1 MTDSSDPNYFR
12 GQQVPES
19 VRAKLIQAQLAQQLA
34 AQQERPYTSQSVV
47 ALKALSG
54 LMGSIQERQAIEGE
68 QQAQAAHR
76 QLLAQLLTQSASPGA
91 VGAAAPTFGAGAASS
106 AGTSPGLG
114 IPTSA
119 AASRAG
125 NPAGYDPKAT
135 EALIRARAPAY
146 GIDPD
151 TAVAIAR
158 SEGLNSYHG
167 DGGSS
172 FGPFQLH
179 YGGVAKGGN
188 AVGGLGDSFTKQTGL
203 DARDPSTVPQ
213 QIDFSLSQA
222 AKGGWEP
229 WHGRKTPG
237 VNIGVWDGIGQAPK
251 TAAGQLAAVPGSD
264 AVPKAGAGNT
274 DPGLVAAAPAAT
286 ATLAGGQGTDALG
299 TPSPFG
305 APPSPMVSPTGADP
319 KALAAALRASVPSA
333 TSPGS
338 DTVQPPV
345 VPDPQGSLTA
355 PSPFGAGPSP
365 MAAPSPSSNTQ
376 ALAAA
381 LREQAAQRAPTPPVA
396 ATAPQDPTGGLSPNG
411 LQMAALGAGNP
422 STLAGMAQAAPPISA
437 APLSTDG
444 AVGFDNLNTTKNPD
458 GTPAVTQSSLGAPGF
473 TGVPDDG
480 SAAAAING
488 SLPGPQAYVGG
499 PMGLGTGPTDPSAPS
514 PSMLAQA
521 LRQSAGTPTPA
532 PMSPPAQAPMVTP
545 PPATPPAQVATLPS
559 ADDPLGGLM
568 GSPDGAK
575 PSTSDITTAAMAKA
589 GYDTSALTGAMPPQ
603 GSVGGLGPAASARA
617 AAAAPMMADP
627 NVPAPDL
634 SGLGAP
640 TTPPPPGAAMPIMAR
655 ASSNPPAVLAQALRA
670 SSPAGPSM
678 RPAGDTT
685 DTTLPDT
692 GPMPPP
698 GAQTIANAAAPAPG
712 AANAG
717 PAPMPPGLLAQALRS
732 SQPQPLGLAG
742 DGGADPSSA
751 RSFLTSQAPGQG
763 GGASPSLLAQ
773 VLRGNSPTTASAT
786 APAPSS
792 SPANPGPLDGLG
804 RLFNFGGSSSG
815 GNPLAGLPVIGDLF
829 GGGQGQQ
836 AQPQASYGSGQGQ
849 QGVPFTPGGQGAQ
862 PGQPGTPAGNGQATG
877 GLSQQQM
884 AALVLNDPRSTP
896 DQLKMAMSILR
907 PDPVK
912 VVQGETL
919 VGRRPD
925 GTYGSLYAAPN
936 KPDWQDLGNGMM
948 VDKNDPN
955 GRAMPIP
962 GGRAP
967 VKLAPGDQLV
977 GPNGPLAA
985 VPVTPDYRPVPGT
998 GTALNSRDG
1007 SSIALPGGAGSSVHS
1022 IKVNGIDV
1030 PVMVTPNPNGG
1041 PPQVQMLTPGAA
1053 AGPGGTG
1060 QPAGA
1065 GAPISFNGTPQGA
1078 APQGGPLDA
1087 IASLVKQAGQM
1098 KADESAQVKEAD
1110 TQVAEQAKIAQAGRD
1125 ARVKLAQLDQLEQ
1138 LSGKF
1143 GNNFGT
1149 KINAKLNEWG
1159 LPTQSGTDQ
1168 DAFRGLVGALAVGER
1183 PAGSGSLRVAEMDA
1197 FKSNLGDSSM
1207 NQAGRIAAINRYRTV
1222 LQRDAQI
1229 GDLAADTTL
1238 SPGERATRIQT
1249 LSQQPY
1255 TSVGGTDGSGTVVP
1269 QGGAPTASAA
1279 PPQATPTP
1287 SDALAQAQAAIAR
1300 GAPRAAVI
1308 QRLQAAGINP
1318 AGL

>member
-1 MTDSSDPNYFR
+1 MSDETTFFR

-19 VRAKLIQAQLAQQLA
+19 VKARLLQAQLAQQLA
-34 AQQERPYTSQSVV
+34 AQQERPYTSQGVV

-54 LMGSIQERQAIEGE
+54 LMGGIQERQAIEGE

-76 QLLAQLLTQSASPGA
+76 QLLAQLLMQNASPGA
-91 VGAAAPTFGAGAASS
+91 VGAAAPTFGAGAASA
-106 AGTSPGLG
+106 AGTSPGMG

-119 AASRAG
+119 AAGRGG

-213 QIDFSLSQA
+213 QVDFSLSQA

-237 VNIGVWDGIGQAPK
+237 VNIGVWDGIGQTPK

-264 AVPKAGAGNT
+264 AVPKAGVGNP
-274 DPGLVAAAPAAT
+274 DPGMVAAAPVAT
-286 ATLAGGQGTDALG
+286 TTLAGGQGTDALG
-299 TPSPFG
+299 APSPFG
-305 APPSPMVSPTGADP
+305 APPSPMAAPTGADP
-319 KALAAALRASVPSA
+319 KALAAALRASVPGVTPPS
-333 TSPGS
+333 S

-365 MAAPSPSSNTQ
+365 MAAPSPSPNTQ

-381 LREQAAQRAPTPPVA
+381 LRQSVQKAPTPLLS
-396 ATAPQDPTGGLSPNG
+396 TSAPQDPTGGLSPAG
-411 LQMAALGAGNP
+411 LQMAALGGGDP
-422 STLAGMAQAAPPISA
+422 SAFTGMAQAAAPVSA

-444 AVGFDNLNTTKNPD
+444 AVGFDNLNTTTNPD

-473 TGVPDDG
+473 TGAPDDG

-488 SLPGPQAYVGG
+488 NLPAPQAYVGG

-514 PSMLAQA
+514 PAMLAQA
-521 LRQSAGTPTPA
+521 LKQSAGTPTPA

-545 PPATPPAQVATLPS
+545 PAPPPAQVAALPG

-575 PSTSDITTAAMAKA
+575 PSLADITTAAMAKA
-589 GYDTSALTGAMPPQ
+589 GYDTSPLTGAMPPQ
-603 GSVGGLGPAASARA
+603 GSVAGLGPAASARVAGA
-617 AAAAPMMADP
+617 AGAPPAPMMADP
-627 NVPAPDL
+627 NVPPPDL

-717 PAPMPPGLLAQALRS
+717 PAPVPPGLLAQALRS

-751 RSFLTSQAPGQG
+751 RSFLTSQAQS

-773 VLRGNSPTTASAT
+773 VLRGNSPATASAT

-804 RLFNFGGSSSG
+804 RLFNFGGGSGG
-815 GNPLAGLPVIGDLF
+815 GNPLVGLPIIGDLF

-836 AQPQASYGSGQGQ
+836 GQAPASYGSQGQ
-849 QGVPFTPGGQGAQ
+849 QGVPFTPGGQGQAPSAQ
-862 PGQPGTPAGNGQATG
+862 GAPAGGGQAPSGLG
-877 GLSQQQM
+877 GMSQQQALALLSDPRTSPQEAQAIM
-884 AALVLNDPRSTP
+884 SRAFPSPMIEKTSDGKIVSIDPRGGPARVLYSSQGYRPATAEERKTYGVTDDRPFSFGPDGKPEFGAVDPNAKETNEQRDYKQVVKQALDAGQTPPNFSDYQMSLRRSGAATVTVDQKAETALAQARGAGLGKRLNEVADDSSKVAAEGIQVARIRDLLGSVDTGPGTAYAEKFRQTTGIPLDPKTDKVQALQAAVQNLAPALRVPGSGSQSDTELRNFQASIPGLMNTPGGNEQILQTLEGAIAYRQQRSAIAQAWQRGDIDPKTADAQIAALPSPFAKPAASPSGSNAPAS
-896 DQLKMAMSILR
+896 A
-907 PDPVK
+907 PVGL
-912 VVQGETL
+912 Q
-919 VGRRPD
+919 PAPQ
-925 GTYGSLYAAPN
+925 AAP
-936 KPDWQDLGNGMM
+936 
-948 VDKNDPN
+948 
-955 GRAMPIP
+955 
-962 GGRAP
+962 
-967 VKLAPGDQLV
+967 
-977 GPNGPLAA
+977 
-985 VPVTPDYRPVPGT
+985 
-998 GTALNSRDG
+998 
-1007 SSIALPGGAGSSVHS
+1007 
-1022 IKVNGIDV
+1022 
-1030 PVMVTPNPNGG
+1030 
-1041 PPQVQMLTPGAA
+1041 
-1053 AGPGGTG
+1053 
-1060 QPAGA
+1060 
-1065 GAPISFNGTPQGA
+1065 
-1078 APQGGPLDA
+1078 APQGGGSGGGYLPGA
-1087 IASLVKQAGQM
+1087 ARPQAGFT
-1098 KADESAQVKEAD
+1098 A
-1110 TQVAEQAKIAQAGRD
+1110 
-1125 ARVKLAQLDQLEQ
+1125 
-1138 LSGKF
+1138 
-1143 GNNFGT
+1143 
-1149 KINAKLNEWG
+1149 
-1159 LPTQSGTDQ
+1159 P
-1168 DAFRGLVGALAVGER
+1168 
-1183 PAGSGSLRVAEMDA
+1183 
-1197 FKSNLGDSSM
+1197 
-1207 NQAGRIAAINRYRTV
+1207 
-1222 LQRDAQI
+1222 
-1229 GDLAADTTL
+1229 
-1238 SPGERATRIQT
+1238 
-1249 LSQQPY
+1249 
-1255 TSVGGTDGSGTVVP
+1255 
-1269 QGGAPTASAA
+1269 PTASAA
-1279 PPQATPTP
+1279 PPQATPAP